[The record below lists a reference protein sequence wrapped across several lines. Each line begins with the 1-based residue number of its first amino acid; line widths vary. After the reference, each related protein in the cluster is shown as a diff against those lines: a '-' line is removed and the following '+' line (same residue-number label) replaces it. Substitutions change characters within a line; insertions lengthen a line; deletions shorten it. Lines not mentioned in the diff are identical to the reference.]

1 MIDEARVEKAIHWL
15 AENAEAAA
23 QARAE
28 REHLENY
35 TRSLKSLIMREH
47 TDLPLGAQE
56 REAYA
61 DERYIAHLEGL
72 REAVERDELMRW
84 RRTLAE
90 TMTSAW
96 QSQARL
102 QKP

>member
-1 MIDEARVEKAIHWL
+1 MISEDRVERAIHWL
-15 AENAEAAA
+15 AENAEADA

-28 REHLENY
+28 REHLDNY
-35 TRSLKSLIMREH
+35 TRSLKALIMREH
-47 TDLPLGAQE
+47 TELPLGAQE

-72 REAVERDELMRW
+72 KEAVERDELMRW
-84 RRTLAE
+84 RRMTADTLV
-90 TMTSAW
+90 SAW

>member
-1 MIDEARVEKAIHWL
+1 MISEDRVERAIHWL

-28 REHLENY
+28 REHLDNY
-35 TRSLKSLIMREH
+35 TRSLKALIMREH
-47 TDLPLGAQE
+47 TELPLGAQE

-72 REAVERDELMRW
+72 KEAVERDELMRW
-84 RRTLAE
+84 RRMTADTLV
-90 TMTSAW
+90 SAW